1 MIRTQV
7 YIPEDI
13 HRDLMLLANQT
24 KLNFS
29 ELIRQGAREVIK
41 KESRVKP
48 KRDWRKFVGA
58 GGKGG
63 PKDLASRID
72 YYLYGKGNP
81 KWEKHW

>member
-13 HRDLMLLANQT
+13 HRDLMLLVNQT
-24 KLNFS
+24 GLNFS

-41 KESRVKP
+41 KEKLAEP

-63 PKDLASRID
+63 PKNLSSRID
-72 YYLYGKGNP
+72 YYLYGNGNP
-81 KWEKHW
+81 KWEKH

>member
-7 YIPEDI
+7 YIPDDI

-24 KLNFS
+24 GLNFS

-41 KESRVKP
+41 KESRTTT

-63 PKDLASRID
+63 PKNLSSRID
-72 YYLYGKGNP
+72 YYLYGNGNP
-81 KWEKHW
+81 KWAKH